1 MGHVVACDQR
11 RIHAGGDGR
20 ENNHIATSVAPADQG
35 TVFRI
40 GQDVS
45 DAAGERRVFL
55 PDRIGVREN
64 YAATYCIWNRFFSLA
79 ATASS
84 VLRGV
89 HVKDPAE
96 SIVVTINRLQL
107 PSEAMH

>member
-1 MGHVVACDQR
+1 MFCWVPTWMARTTLWGHVVACDQR

-45 DAAGERRVFL
+45 DAAGERRVFFAG
-55 PDRIGVREN
+55 P
-64 YAATYCIWNRFFSLA
+64 Y
-79 ATASS
+79 
-84 VLRGV
+84 RG
-89 HVKDPAE
+89 
-96 SIVVTINRLQL
+96 
-107 PSEAMH
+107 